1 VPENQG
7 SGTGSS
13 EGEDLFEDLDKF
25 FAPIQDVDWPETTE
39 PAPAP
44 ATPDDGRSGALD
56 DLDGDDDP
64 SPFDDPSTTASTTAS
79 DQGSLLGGSET
90 PTDTSWT
97 PAAEDDWSSRP
108 ATSPQTPTETW
119 SSDAPAGGNAMS
131 DEPAWTAPGDD
142 RTGAGTDDQ
151 GGGFLFGEQDD
162 DDLTENTAIT
172 EEAFAQT
179 PDAYVDLPQTDPD
192 DAGVAELMEDDVVID
207 EPPPDLD
214 AVEAAADH
222 FAESVRDEVQLDPN
236 APAPV
241 APMPTEEV
249 EIAALLGDDED
260 ADEDE
265 DEDQDEDEQPV
276 AERRTLRVGA
286 EGLGGPSWQEP
297 TTVEIGADSERRGP
311 GRDMPM
317 AFLTGLVLVAAVLVA
332 FVIGPG
338 AFAVVAGIAVLFA
351 QGEFYF
357 ALQKRHY
364 QPATALGLVAGAMV
378 LGAGYYR
385 GEGAMLAMVVLGTFV
400 TFLWYMTVPVQHR
413 RNVVSNIA
421 LTVLGIVYIP
431 LLAAYAF
438 ALLRFVDGR
447 GLVLSILGLTIAYD
461 VAAFGVGYF
470 WGSRPLAPNVSP
482 KKSWEGAIG
491 ATLVVIALAVG
502 IVASYVDALDTVG
515 SAVGLAV
522 VIAVFAPLGD
532 LAESVLKRDL
542 GLKDFGSV
550 LPGHG
555 GVLDRIDAML
565 FVAPAAFLFLR
576 LILL

>member
-1 VPENQG
+1 VPESQG
-7 SGTGSS
+7 SGAGSG

-39 PAPAP
+39 PAASSPPPADDAGSGAPDDLVPHEDTAAFEQPPAGDEPAP
-44 ATPDDGRSGALD
+44 AAPE
-56 DLDGDDDP
+56 P
-64 SPFDDPSTTASTTAS
+64 SA
-79 DQGSLLGGSET
+79 DQGSLLGSSET
-90 PTDTSWT
+90 SSGDPWATASQEDWT
-97 PAAEDDWSSRP
+97 AGSA
-108 ATSPQTPTETW
+108 
-119 SSDAPAGGNAMS
+119 SSDDPASGASDASATGPV
-131 DEPAWTAPGDD
+131 DEPAWSGGGDD
-142 RTGAGTDDQ
+142 RSGGAQDQ
-151 GGGFLFGEQDD
+151 GSGFLFGEEDD
-162 DDLTENTAIT
+162 DDLAEDAAIT
-172 EEAFAQT
+172 EEAFAQDPT
-179 PDAYVDLPQTDPD
+179 AYVDLPQTEAD
-192 DAGVAELMEDDVVID
+192 DADAAELEADVVID

-222 FAESVRDEVQLDPN
+222 FAESVRDEVQLDPE
-236 APAPV
+236 APVVV
-241 APMPTEEV
+241 APMSTEEV
-249 EIAALLGDDED
+249 EISSLLGDDTL
-260 ADEDE
+260 EDE
-265 DEDQDEDEQPV
+265 PIE
-276 AERRTLRVGA
+276 ERRAPLRVGP

-297 TTVEIGADSERRGP
+297 TALEVGAEPERRGP

-317 AFLTGLVLVAAVLVA
+317 AFMTGLILAAVALVAIA
-332 FVIGPG
+332 IGSG
-338 AFAVVAGIAVLFA
+338 AFAIVAGIAVLFA

-378 LGAGYYR
+378 LAAGYYR
-385 GEGAMLAMVVLGTFV
+385 GESAILAMVALGTFAS
-400 TFLWYMTVPVQHR
+400 FLWYMTVPVQHR

-431 LLAAYAF
+431 TLAAYAF
-438 ALLRFVDGR
+438 ALLRFPDGR
-447 GLVLSILGLTIAYD
+447 GLVLSIIGLTIAYD
-461 VAAFGVGYF
+461 IAAFAVGYF

-502 IVASYVDALDTVG
+502 IVASYVDSLDTVG

-522 VIAVFAPLGD
+522 VVAIFAPLGD

-555 GVLDRIDAML
+555 GVLDRIDAIL
-565 FVAPAAFLFLR
+565 FVAPAAFLYLR